1 MLIGYSRTST
11 ADQQYGL
18 DAQDRDLLA
27 AGCERLFSEQVSS
40 TSKREQLEAA
50 LLFSREG
57 DTIVIT
63 RVDRMSRGVADLL
76 SIIER
81 LDKRGVGLRILSF
94 GGGTFDTTN
103 ATSKLILTVLAAT
116 ASWELSINKERQLEG
131 VQRARAEGK
140 YKGRQATA
148 RAKADQVIAL
158 SQQGSGAAA
167 IATQLEISRASVYR
181 ILAGTDQSQDQ
192 KENLNEP
199 RR

>member
-27 AGCERLFSEQVSS
+27 AGCEKIFSEQVSS

-50 LLFSREG
+50 LEFSREG
-57 DTIVIT
+57 DIIVIT

-76 SIIER
+76 GIIDR

-94 GGGTFDTTN
+94 GGGLFDTTN

-116 ASWELSINKERQLEG
+116 AAWEREVGRERQIEG
-131 VQRARAEGK
+131 VKRARAEGK
-140 YKGRQATA
+140 YKGRQPTA

-158 SQQGSGAAA
+158 SQQGSGAVV
-167 IATQLEISRASVYR
+167 IATHLGISRASVYR
-181 ILAGTDQSQDQ
+181 ILSNHPVEHG
-192 KENLNEP
+192 
-199 RR
+199 

>member
-1 MLIGYSRTST
+1 MRQIWGGLMLIGYSRTST

-27 AGCERLFSEQVSS
+27 EGCEKLFSEQVSS
-40 TSKREQLEAA
+40 VAKREQLEAA
-50 LLFSREG
+50 LEFSREG
-57 DTIVIT
+57 DVIVIT
-63 RVDRMSRGVADLL
+63 KVDRMSRGVADLL
-76 SIIER
+76 GIIER

-140 YKGRQATA
+140 YKGRQPTA
-148 RAKADQVIAL
+148 RAKTDEVAAL
-158 SQQGSGAAA
+158 HQQGNGAAA
-167 IATQLEISRASVYR
+167 IAKELGISRASVYR
-181 ILAGTDQSQDQ
+181 ILSNQPVEQA
-192 KENLNEP
+192 
-199 RR
+199 